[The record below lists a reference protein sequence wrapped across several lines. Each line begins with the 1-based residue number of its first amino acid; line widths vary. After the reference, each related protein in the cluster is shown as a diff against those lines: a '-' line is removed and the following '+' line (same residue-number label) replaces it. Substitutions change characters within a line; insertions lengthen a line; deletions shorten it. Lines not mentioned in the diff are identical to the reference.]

1 MNSHRMKKRQTLQHP
16 NKEPTH
22 PILFGFREPK
32 MDHRIPKL
40 GSFRHSFA
48 ERKERLLSMKS
59 DGYSQIGIGLP
70 ESDEE
75 SNGPVARRWWR
86 RCSDGV
92 VMGWNKMKHVATS
105 AWQLGQSDP
114 RKIIFSVKMGLALTI
129 ISLLIFLKEPLKDVS
144 RYFVWAILTVVLT
157 FEYNIGSTFSKGLN
171 RAAGTLSAAGI
182 ALGMS
187 ELSKLAG
194 EWEEVAIIICIFL
207 VGFCG
212 TYLKFYPS
220 MKAYEYGL
228 RVFLITYCIVIVSG
242 NRTGDFI
249 NPARNRFLLIALG
262 AAVSL
267 SVNIFIYP
275 IWAGEDLHAL
285 VAKNFIGVASSL
297 EGVVN
302 SYLNC
307 IEYERVPSKILTYQA
322 SDDPVYSGYRS
333 AVESTSKEEALLGF
347 AVWEP
352 PHGRYKMLR
361 YPWKNY
367 VKVSGALRH
376 CAFMVM
382 AMHGC
387 ILSEIQAPPEKRQ
400 VFYNEIKKVCSEGAK
415 VLRDI
420 GNKVKKMEKLGNDD
434 FLFDVQEAAEELQHK
449 IDKKSFLLINS
460 ESWEIGNRPSHE
472 VEPQDLFNNDE
483 ETQFLEYKSLSEAVL
498 DLRAVRVPNIW
509 GVNSAPE
516 VKPALPASNVEENL
530 FKKQASWPDHH
541 SFQADSIFK
550 RAESKTYENASS
562 LSLATFT
569 SLLIEF
575 VARLPNLV
583 DSFEELGE
591 VAKFSDPPEL
601 QSPELPIGFWTRLF
615 NCFTF
620 KN

>member
-1 MNSHRMKKRQTLQHP
+1 MES
-16 NKEPTH
+16 
-22 PILFGFREPK
+22 
-32 MDHRIPKL
+32 RIPKL

-59 DGYSQIGIGLP
+59 DGYSQIGIGLS

-75 SNGPVARRWWR
+75 SDDPVVRRLWR
-86 RCSDGV
+86 WCSDGV
-92 VMGWNKMKHVATS
+92 VMGWKKVKHVAAS
-105 AWQLGQSDP
+105 AWEMGHSDP
-114 RKIIFSVKMGLALTI
+114 RKIIFSVKVGLALTL
-129 ISLLIFLKEPLKDVS
+129 ISLLIFLKEPFEDVN
-144 RYFVWAILTVVLT
+144 RYFVWAILTVVLI
-157 FEYNIGSTFSKGLN
+157 FEYNIGATFSKGLN
-171 RAAGTLSAAGI
+171 RAVGTLSAGGI
-182 ALGMS
+182 ALGIA

-194 EWEEVAIIICIFL
+194 EWEEFAIIISIFF

-212 TYLKFYPS
+212 TYAKFYPT

-228 RVFLITYCIVIVSG
+228 RVFLLTYCIVIVSG

-249 NPARNRFLLIALG
+249 NTARNRFVLITLG
-262 AAVSL
+262 ASVSL
-267 SVNIFIYP
+267 GVNIFIFP

-400 VFYNEIKKVCSEGAK
+400 VFYNELKKVCSEGAK
-415 VLRDI
+415 VLREI
-420 GNKVKKMEKLGNDD
+420 GNKVKKMEKLDD
-434 FLFDVQEAAEELQHK
+434 GDILFDVQEAAEELQNK
-449 IDKKSFLLINS
+449 IDKKSFLLVNS

-472 VEPQDLFNNDE
+472 VEPQDFLNNDE

-498 DLRAVRVPNIW
+498 DLRAVRVPNMW
-509 GVNSAPE
+509 GENGVPK
-516 VKPALPASNVEENL
+516 VKPAAAIVEENM
-530 FKKQASWPDHH
+530 FNKRISWPDHH
-541 SFQADSIFK
+541 SFQADAILK
-550 RAESKTYENASS
+550 MAESKTYENASS

-583 DSFEELGE
+583 DSFEELGV
-591 VAKFSDPPEL
+591 VAKFKDPPEQ
-601 QSPELPIGFWTRLF
+601 QSPELPNGFWTRF
-615 NCFTF
+615 SNCFTF